1 MLHFPAK
8 ARNGKIKKKS
18 YLLRDMHGFAH
29 SLASDKIIDASR
41 RVILSAMREWE
52 QSLPCIKWRVK
63 SDKDVDFV
71 RFFKGDG

>member
-1 MLHFPAK
+1 
-8 ARNGKIKKKS
+8 
-18 YLLRDMHGFAH
+18 MHGFAH